1 MEMDAYIPE
10 GPSSEWLSGPVTV
23 ELIRG
28 IRQFLTSQGT
38 FEFPC
43 LSTGLFSAAAGEG
56 QDFELSGYRS
66 VWVRDNVQIAWAH
79 LAAGLGP
86 AIPVRCLQ
94 AIATFYQ
101 RYRCRFVEIIEGRA
115 DFREPMNRPHIRF
128 NGADLTEL
136 PEKWA
141 HAQNDALGYFLWLT
155 CRLVAVGALP
165 AEQTDWDVLSLLLR
179 YWEKIEVWQDEDSG
193 HWEEVRK
200 VSASSLG
207 CVLAGLGELRS
218 LMEQRVI
225 AAALTRVE
233 YGVDTGY
240 VEALMRRCDAA
251 LREILPAECIQMDA
265 GKARRF
271 DAALLF
277 LIYPLNVVGERSVE
291 EQILADVD
299 QQLRGAHGIR
309 RYPGDSYW
317 CADYREL
324 LSAEQRTADFSDSL
338 GQRDQLLRP
347 GYEAQWCI
355 FDPIVSCIRGQR
367 YLQSGV
373 EAEFTAQQAALQRS
387 LAQLTRPGGRFPA
400 WRCPESWFYERGE
413 WVPNDITPL
422 LWTQGNLLQALAGM
436 EASLQ
441 RRL

>member
-1 MEMDAYIPE
+1 MEANFL
-10 GPSSEWLSGPVTV
+10 GRPSSEWLSGPVTV

-28 IRQFLTSQGT
+28 VRGFLAAQGT
-38 FEFPC
+38 FAFPR

-56 QDFELSGYRS
+56 ADFEVSGYRS

-79 LAAGLGP
+79 LASGSGTAV
-86 AIPVRCLQ
+86 PVTCMR
-94 AIATFYQ
+94 AIAGFYQ
-101 RYRCRFVEIIEGRA
+101 RYRHRFVDIIEGRA

-128 NGADLTEL
+128 NGADLSEL

-155 CRLVAVGALP
+155 CRLVGLGAMTI
-165 AEQTDWDVLSLLLR
+165 EQADWDVLSLLLR
-179 YWEKIEVWQDEDSG
+179 YWETIAVWQDEDSG

-207 CVLAGLGELRS
+207 CVLAGLRELRT
-218 LMEQRVI
+218 LLEHRPI
-225 AAALTRVE
+225 ASVLARTQ
-233 YGVDTGY
+233 YGVDTEY
-240 VEALMRRCDAA
+240 VEALMQRCETA
-251 LREILPAECIQMDA
+251 LLEILPAECIQADP
-265 GKARRF
+265 GKSRRY

-277 LIYPLNVVGERSVE
+277 LIYPLNVVGQRDLE

-299 QQLRGAHGIR
+299 EQLRGDHGIR

-317 CADYREL
+317 CADYRDL

-355 FDPIVSCIRGQR
+355 FDPIVSCIHGRR
-367 YLQSGV
+367 YLESG
-373 EAEFTAQQAALQRS
+373 ADADLSAQVSALQRS

-400 WRCPESWFYERGE
+400 LRCPESWFFERGE

-422 LWTQGNLLQALAGM
+422 LWTQGNLLQALTCM
-436 EASLQ
+436 EASLLWQ
-441 RRL
+441 RNS